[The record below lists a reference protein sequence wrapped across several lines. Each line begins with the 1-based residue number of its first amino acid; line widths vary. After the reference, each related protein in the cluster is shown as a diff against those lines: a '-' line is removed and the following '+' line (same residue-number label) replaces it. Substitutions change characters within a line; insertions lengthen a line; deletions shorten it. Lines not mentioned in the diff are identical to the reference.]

1 MAVTLATCL
10 FQWCHVA
17 QSSNVK
23 RTVEHFNEE
32 PNKLKVAIS
41 GSIMKRSVIFLIST
55 QWVTVLLQGE
65 VLHYLKMTILSCH
78 VQRCY
83 SLTVQVRWITVT
95 LFY

>member
-1 MAVTLATCL
+1 MAVTFATCYV
-10 FQWCHVA
+10 QWCLIA
-17 QSSNVK
+17 QSSNVR

-32 PNKLKVAIS
+32 SNKLKVAKV
-41 GSIMKRSVIFLIST
+41 GSIMKRSVVILVST

-65 VLHYLKMTILSCH
+65 VLHYLKMTTLSCH
-78 VQRCY
+78 VQRCS